1 MDDMPDSRR
10 ARVSAIIPAHDEG
23 RTICGVI
30 APLRGHPLIDEVIV
44 VDDGSTDDTVAR
56 ARSMG
61 VRVLSLRRN
70 LGKASAMSRGVRAA
84 RNEIVFFADADV
96 TGLTPEMITRI
107 VTPVTSGS
115 YGMYVGIRG
124 RKTYW
129 ANRLLRV
136 TPILGGE
143 RALRKS
149 LWNHVPRSFKKNF
162 QIEIALNF
170 YAKHLGHRMGFT
182 IVHGLGQ
189 VIKERKRGLLP
200 GLWQRLRMIGDIVLV
215 SWRIYVVLHAQL
227 LLGRWLGTANGPT
240 LVESL
245 RRLPRD

>member
-1 MDDMPDSRR
+1 MEDAPDSRR

-23 RTICGVI
+23 PTICRVI
-30 APLRGHPLIDEVIV
+30 APLRGHPLIEEVIV
-44 VDDGSTDDTVAR
+44 VDDGSTDDTAAR

-96 TGLTPEMITRI
+96 TGLTPEMVTRI
-107 VTPVTSGS
+107 LTPVLSGG

-129 ANRLLRV
+129 ANRLLRI

-143 RALRKS
+143 RALQKS
-149 LWNHVPRSFKKNF
+149 LWDHVPRSFKKNF

-227 LLGRWLGTANGPT
+227 LLGRWPGTANGLAP
-240 LVESL
+240 LESP
-245 RRLPRD
+245 RRPPRS